1 VVAPPITA
9 EVPTTTESS
18 VNDRQFD
25 LSFWNSIK
33 SSDDPAMYEA
43 YLVQFPDG
51 TFASLANLILS
62 TLRANDAERLAAEEE
77 VQRQVQRLAAEEEA
91 QRQVQRLAAEEEVRR
106 QVEAERLAAEEE
118 ARRQVQRLAAEEEVQ
133 RQVQRLAAEEEA
145 RRQAETDRL
154 AAEEAQRRAAE
165 EEVIHLAAISQQDD
179 LGLTT
184 NEGELPPPIIKL
196 ALLSF
201 PKIGEK
207 LQGIEV
213 EDAFVRFHNETFGG
227 LWEFT
232 AISRIVVTG
241 AAENSV
247 DLEVRARMV
256 RKNSWYARPITY
268 RFEVHLEK
276 TGSSY
281 NFVSITKL

>member
-1 VVAPPITA
+1 MVAPPITA

-62 TLRANDAERLAAEEE
+62 TLRANDAE
-77 VQRQVQRLAAEEEA
+77 
-91 QRQVQRLAAEEEVRR
+91 
-106 QVEAERLAAEEE
+106 
-118 ARRQVQRLAAEEEVQ
+118 RLAAEEEVQ

-281 NFVSITKL
+281 NFFSITKL